1 MMKNGRA
8 MVSRQKPMAM
18 ELAPVSDPKI
28 PDVAPNTTAITVV
41 IFAYLAMNPVLLCE
55 FSM

>member
-1 MMKNGRA
+1 
-8 MVSRQKPMAM
+8 MAM
-18 ELAPVSDPKI
+18 EPAPVSDPKI